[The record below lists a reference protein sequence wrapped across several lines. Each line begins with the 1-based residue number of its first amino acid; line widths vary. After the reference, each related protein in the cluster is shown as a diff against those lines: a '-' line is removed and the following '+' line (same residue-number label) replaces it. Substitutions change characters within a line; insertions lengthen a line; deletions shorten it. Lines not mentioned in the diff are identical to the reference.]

1 MQAYRKALRIW
12 LSIYSFIG
20 FLIGWSFIAKTEE
33 VEAVTPTNMLSV
45 EALNLPEIPSV
56 SGAGSDIT
64 VNGNV
69 QSFSVITPTPAPVTS
84 VSSAPVIRTG
94 GS

>member
-1 MQAYRKALRIW
+1 MGVYRKTLRIW
-12 LSIYSFIG
+12 ITIYSFLG

-33 VEAVTPTNMLSV
+33 VETGTSTNMLSV

-69 QSFSVITPTPAPVTS
+69 QSFSVITPTPAPATS